1 MELFRR
7 TLAGMLMLVV
17 AVSVGIWV
25 QGRFSDAVRLPT
37 HTRMIGATYTTLSDP
52 FYETINDEIQMQIK
66 SNGDLL
72 LVRDPGQDQERQN
85 QEIEDMLNKGIELLI
100 VNPVDYVGVTPAL
113 EKAREKGVPVI
124 LIDSKVDDPELVTC
138 TITSNNYG
146 AGLLDARHLIS
157 QTKSARIVLLSNS
170 DSFSSWDRLSGFCQ
184 TLTKSGNDYRIL
196 ELRDCGGELN
206 RAMRAMGRALVHFG
220 LQRRRFTGGE
230 SPDLRRAD
238 DGHLGTV
245 APPHRPD
252 GGRGGV
258 RDPGGQAVPDQHRGA
273 GKSNHAG
280 GYSALR
286 HGGLAMKTENLSIG
300 LRVLYYAIEWLT
312 VFLILL
318 IFAVQIITPL
328 YAVRVGRADSFLQQ
342 LQWLPYR
349 PGVLALGVMLAA
361 VGTILSKC
369 SHEVDSGFLSRSS
382 WQLYLLEGVLYSA
395 SALIFQQNCDKI
407 ALFAIVDMVDDPRA
421 LRQKRFLSAMIV
433 VYLFCNMDAATS
445 ALHAVTLKQYLAFY
459 SLHTRSV
466 LQLVIESLS
475 ALEMILFI
483 LYMVLFISQ
492 QTSEKQEIL
501 NLNRQLQQANEQL
514 RVYAEES
521 AHTAQVQERNRLARE
536 IHDTL
541 GHVLTG
547 ITAGADACIQMMD
560 DSPEMARHQM
570 ELIADTAR
578 NGMND
583 VRRSVKALRPD
594 SLEKETLSGALNKMC
609 TSMAQSSGAQIQ
621 LEESLAGLTLSQ
633 DEEDCVYRTVQE
645 GITNAIR
652 HGHATRVQVRCHI
665 EDGVLEVS
673 VRDNGI
679 GCKSVTPG
687 FGLQHMQERMLM
699 LGGTFWYENSD
710 GFCIRAEIPLRKT
723 PGSEKRKQEETV

>member
-1 MELFRR
+1 
-7 TLAGMLMLVV
+7 
-17 AVSVGIWV
+17 
-25 QGRFSDAVRLPT
+25 
-37 HTRMIGATYTTLSDP
+37 
-52 FYETINDEIQMQIK
+52 
-66 SNGDLL
+66 
-72 LVRDPGQDQERQN
+72 
-85 QEIEDMLNKGIELLI
+85 
-100 VNPVDYVGVTPAL
+100 
-113 EKAREKGVPVI
+113 
-124 LIDSKVDDPELVTC
+124 
-138 TITSNNYG
+138 
-146 AGLLDARHLIS
+146 
-157 QTKSARIVLLSNS
+157 
-170 DSFSSWDRLSGFCQ
+170 
-184 TLTKSGNDYRIL
+184 
-196 ELRDCGGELN
+196 
-206 RAMRAMGRALVHFG
+206 
-220 LQRRRFTGGE
+220 
-230 SPDLRRAD
+230 
-238 DGHLGTV
+238 
-245 APPHRPD
+245 
-252 GGRGGV
+252 
-258 RDPGGQAVPDQHRGA
+258 
-273 GKSNHAG
+273 
-280 GYSALR
+280 
-286 HGGLAMKTENLSIG
+286 MKTENLSIG
-300 LRVLYYAIEWLT
+300 LRVLYHAIEWLT

-407 ALFAIVDMVDDPRA
+407 ALFAIVDMVDDPRS

-501 NLNRQLQQANEQL
+501 NLNQQLQQANEQL
-514 RVYAEES
+514 RITRANV
-521 AHTAQVQERNRLARE
+521 
-536 IHDTL
+536 
-541 GHVLTG
+541 VLKG
-547 ITAGADACIQMMD
+547 AAGADACIQMMD

-594 SLEKETLSGALNKMC
+594 SLEKENLSGALNKMC

>member
-1 MELFRR
+1 
-7 TLAGMLMLVV
+7 
-17 AVSVGIWV
+17 
-25 QGRFSDAVRLPT
+25 
-37 HTRMIGATYTTLSDP
+37 
-52 FYETINDEIQMQIK
+52 
-66 SNGDLL
+66 
-72 LVRDPGQDQERQN
+72 
-85 QEIEDMLNKGIELLI
+85 
-100 VNPVDYVGVTPAL
+100 
-113 EKAREKGVPVI
+113 
-124 LIDSKVDDPELVTC
+124 
-138 TITSNNYG
+138 
-146 AGLLDARHLIS
+146 
-157 QTKSARIVLLSNS
+157 
-170 DSFSSWDRLSGFCQ
+170 
-184 TLTKSGNDYRIL
+184 
-196 ELRDCGGELN
+196 
-206 RAMRAMGRALVHFG
+206 
-220 LQRRRFTGGE
+220 
-230 SPDLRRAD
+230 
-238 DGHLGTV
+238 
-245 APPHRPD
+245 
-252 GGRGGV
+252 
-258 RDPGGQAVPDQHRGA
+258 
-273 GKSNHAG
+273 
-280 GYSALR
+280 
-286 HGGLAMKTENLSIG
+286 MKTENLSGG
-300 LRVLYYAIEWLT
+300 LRALYHAIEWLT

-407 ALFAIVDMVDDPRA
+407 ALFAIVDMVDDPRS

-501 NLNRQLQQANEQL
+501 NLNQQLQQANEQL
-514 RVYAEES
+514 RIYAEES

-594 SLEKETLSGALNKMC
+594 SLEKENLSGALNKMC

-621 LEESLAGLTLSQ
+621 LEESLAGLTFSQ

-645 GITNAIR
+645 GHHQR
-652 HGHATRVQVRCHI
+652 HPPRPRHPGPGAVPYRGRRA
-665 EDGVLEVS
+665 GS
-673 VRDNGI
+673 VGEGQRHR
-679 GCKSVTPG
+679 
-687 FGLQHMQERMLM
+687 LQERDAGLW
-699 LGGTFWYENSD
+699 LAAYAGADAHAGRHVLVREQ
-710 GFCIRAEIPLRKT
+710 RRVLH
-723 PGSEKRKQEETV
+723 PGRDPSAQDPGQ

>member
-1 MELFRR
+1 
-7 TLAGMLMLVV
+7 
-17 AVSVGIWV
+17 
-25 QGRFSDAVRLPT
+25 
-37 HTRMIGATYTTLSDP
+37 
-52 FYETINDEIQMQIK
+52 
-66 SNGDLL
+66 
-72 LVRDPGQDQERQN
+72 
-85 QEIEDMLNKGIELLI
+85 
-100 VNPVDYVGVTPAL
+100 
-113 EKAREKGVPVI
+113 
-124 LIDSKVDDPELVTC
+124 
-138 TITSNNYG
+138 
-146 AGLLDARHLIS
+146 
-157 QTKSARIVLLSNS
+157 
-170 DSFSSWDRLSGFCQ
+170 
-184 TLTKSGNDYRIL
+184 
-196 ELRDCGGELN
+196 
-206 RAMRAMGRALVHFG
+206 
-220 LQRRRFTGGE
+220 
-230 SPDLRRAD
+230 
-238 DGHLGTV
+238 
-245 APPHRPD
+245 
-252 GGRGGV
+252 
-258 RDPGGQAVPDQHRGA
+258 
-273 GKSNHAG
+273 
-280 GYSALR
+280 
-286 HGGLAMKTENLSIG
+286 MKTENLSIG
-300 LRVLYYAIEWLT
+300 LRVLYHAIEWLT

-407 ALFAIVDMVDDPRA
+407 ALFAIVDMVDDPRS

-501 NLNRQLQQANEQL
+501 NLNQQLQQANEQL
-514 RVYAEES
+514 RIYAEES

-541 GHVLTG
+541 GHVLTASQRRRRLHPDDGRLARDGTPPDG
-547 ITAGADACIQMMD
+547 I
-560 DSPEMARHQM
+560 DSRHR
-570 ELIADTAR
+570 R

-594 SLEKETLSGALNKMC
+594 SLEKENLSGALNKMC

>member
-1 MELFRR
+1 
-7 TLAGMLMLVV
+7 
-17 AVSVGIWV
+17 
-25 QGRFSDAVRLPT
+25 
-37 HTRMIGATYTTLSDP
+37 
-52 FYETINDEIQMQIK
+52 
-66 SNGDLL
+66 
-72 LVRDPGQDQERQN
+72 
-85 QEIEDMLNKGIELLI
+85 
-100 VNPVDYVGVTPAL
+100 
-113 EKAREKGVPVI
+113 
-124 LIDSKVDDPELVTC
+124 
-138 TITSNNYG
+138 
-146 AGLLDARHLIS
+146 
-157 QTKSARIVLLSNS
+157 
-170 DSFSSWDRLSGFCQ
+170 
-184 TLTKSGNDYRIL
+184 
-196 ELRDCGGELN
+196 
-206 RAMRAMGRALVHFG
+206 
-220 LQRRRFTGGE
+220 
-230 SPDLRRAD
+230 
-238 DGHLGTV
+238 
-245 APPHRPD
+245 
-252 GGRGGV
+252 
-258 RDPGGQAVPDQHRGA
+258 
-273 GKSNHAG
+273 
-280 GYSALR
+280 
-286 HGGLAMKTENLSIG
+286 MKTENLSIG
-300 LRVLYYAIEWLT
+300 LRVLYHAIEWLT

-328 YAVRVGRADSFLQQ
+328 YAVKVGRADSFLQQ

-407 ALFAIVDMVDDPRA
+407 ALFAIV
-421 LRQKRFLSAMIV
+421 

-501 NLNRQLQQANEQL
+501 NLNQQLQQANEQL
-514 RVYAEES
+514 RIYAEES

-594 SLEKETLSGALNKMC
+594 SLEKENLSGALNKMC

>member
-1 MELFRR
+1 
-7 TLAGMLMLVV
+7 
-17 AVSVGIWV
+17 
-25 QGRFSDAVRLPT
+25 
-37 HTRMIGATYTTLSDP
+37 
-52 FYETINDEIQMQIK
+52 
-66 SNGDLL
+66 
-72 LVRDPGQDQERQN
+72 
-85 QEIEDMLNKGIELLI
+85 
-100 VNPVDYVGVTPAL
+100 
-113 EKAREKGVPVI
+113 
-124 LIDSKVDDPELVTC
+124 
-138 TITSNNYG
+138 
-146 AGLLDARHLIS
+146 
-157 QTKSARIVLLSNS
+157 
-170 DSFSSWDRLSGFCQ
+170 
-184 TLTKSGNDYRIL
+184 
-196 ELRDCGGELN
+196 
-206 RAMRAMGRALVHFG
+206 
-220 LQRRRFTGGE
+220 
-230 SPDLRRAD
+230 
-238 DGHLGTV
+238 
-245 APPHRPD
+245 
-252 GGRGGV
+252 
-258 RDPGGQAVPDQHRGA
+258 
-273 GKSNHAG
+273 
-280 GYSALR
+280 
-286 HGGLAMKTENLSIG
+286 MKTENLSIG
-300 LRVLYYAIEWLT
+300 LRVLYHAIEWLT

-483 LYMVLFISQ
+483 LYMVLFISR

-501 NLNRQLQQANEQL
+501 NLNQQLQQANEQL
-514 RVYAEES
+514 RIYAEES

-594 SLEKETLSGALNKMC
+594 SLEKENLSGALNKMC

-621 LEESLAGLTLSQ
+621 LEESLAGLTLSV
-633 DEEDCVYRTVQE
+633 ECT
-645 GITNAIR
+645 
-652 HGHATRVQVRCHI
+652 
-665 EDGVLEVS
+665 
-673 VRDNGI
+673 
-679 GCKSVTPG
+679 
-687 FGLQHMQERMLM
+687 
-699 LGGTFWYENSD
+699 
-710 GFCIRAEIPLRKT
+710 
-723 PGSEKRKQEETV
+723 

>member
-7 TLAGMLMLVV
+7 TLAGLLMLVV

-25 QGRFSDAVRLPT
+25 QGRFIDAVRLPT

-157 QTKSARIVLLSNS
+157 QTKNARIVLLSNS

-206 RAMRAMGRALVHFG
+206 RAMRAMVQLLETFPRIDVVMAVN
-220 LQRRRFTGGE
+220 E
-230 SPDLRRAD
+230 
-238 DGHLGTV
+238 
-245 APPHRPD
+245 
-252 GGRGGV
+252 
-258 RDPGGQAVPDQHRGA
+258 QA
-273 GKSNHAG
+273 
-280 GYSALR
+280 
-286 HGGLAMKTENLSIG
+286 
-300 LRVLYYAIEWLT
+300 
-312 VFLILL
+312 
-318 IFAVQIITPL
+318 
-328 YAVRVGRADSFLQQ
+328 
-342 LQWLPYR
+342 
-349 PGVLALGVMLAA
+349 ALGAMAA
-361 VGTILSKC
+361 LEEKGALSSTLVYSVDGSPEAKALISEGLMTATSAQSPLRIGRMTAEVGTILSKC

-407 ALFAIVDMVDDPRA
+407 ALFAIVDMVDDPRS

-501 NLNRQLQQANEQL
+501 NLNQQLQQANEQL
-514 RVYAEES
+514 RIYAEES

-594 SLEKETLSGALNKMC
+594 SLEKENLSGALNKMC
-609 TSMAQSSGAQIQ
+609 TSMAQSSGTQIQ

-673 VRDNGI
+673 VKDNGI

>member
-1 MELFRR
+1 
-7 TLAGMLMLVV
+7 
-17 AVSVGIWV
+17 
-25 QGRFSDAVRLPT
+25 
-37 HTRMIGATYTTLSDP
+37 
-52 FYETINDEIQMQIK
+52 
-66 SNGDLL
+66 
-72 LVRDPGQDQERQN
+72 
-85 QEIEDMLNKGIELLI
+85 
-100 VNPVDYVGVTPAL
+100 
-113 EKAREKGVPVI
+113 
-124 LIDSKVDDPELVTC
+124 
-138 TITSNNYG
+138 
-146 AGLLDARHLIS
+146 
-157 QTKSARIVLLSNS
+157 
-170 DSFSSWDRLSGFCQ
+170 
-184 TLTKSGNDYRIL
+184 
-196 ELRDCGGELN
+196 
-206 RAMRAMGRALVHFG
+206 
-220 LQRRRFTGGE
+220 
-230 SPDLRRAD
+230 
-238 DGHLGTV
+238 
-245 APPHRPD
+245 
-252 GGRGGV
+252 
-258 RDPGGQAVPDQHRGA
+258 
-273 GKSNHAG
+273 
-280 GYSALR
+280 
-286 HGGLAMKTENLSIG
+286 MKTENLSIG
-300 LRVLYYAIEWLT
+300 LRVLYHAIEWLT

-407 ALFAIVDMVDDPRA
+407 ALFAIVDMVDDPRS

-501 NLNRQLQQANEQL
+501 NLNQQLQQANEQL
-514 RVYAEES
+514 RIYAEES

-594 SLEKETLSGALNKMC
+594 
-609 TSMAQSSGAQIQ
+609 
-621 LEESLAGLTLSQ
+621 SLAGLTLSQ

>member
-7 TLAGMLMLVV
+7 TLAGLLMLVV

-206 RAMRAMGRALVHFG
+206 RAMRAMVQLLETFPRIDVVMAVNEQAALGAMAALEEKGALSSTLVYSVDGSPEAKALISEG
-220 LQRRRFTGGE
+220 LMTATSAQ
-230 SPDLRRAD
+230 SPLR
-238 DGHLGTV
+238 
-245 APPHRPD
+245 
-252 GGRGGV
+252 
-258 RDPGGQAVPDQHRGA
+258 
-273 GKSNHAG
+273 
-280 GYSALR
+280 
-286 HGGLAMKTENLSIG
+286 IG
-300 LRVLYYAIEWLT
+300 LRVLYHAIEWLT

-369 SHEVDSGFLSRSS
+369 SHEVDNGFLSRSS

-407 ALFAIVDMVDDPRA
+407 ALFAIVDMVDDPRS

-514 RVYAEES
+514 RIYAEES

-594 SLEKETLSGALNKMC
+594 SLEKENLSGALNKMC

>member
-1 MELFRR
+1 
-7 TLAGMLMLVV
+7 
-17 AVSVGIWV
+17 
-25 QGRFSDAVRLPT
+25 
-37 HTRMIGATYTTLSDP
+37 
-52 FYETINDEIQMQIK
+52 
-66 SNGDLL
+66 
-72 LVRDPGQDQERQN
+72 
-85 QEIEDMLNKGIELLI
+85 
-100 VNPVDYVGVTPAL
+100 
-113 EKAREKGVPVI
+113 
-124 LIDSKVDDPELVTC
+124 
-138 TITSNNYG
+138 
-146 AGLLDARHLIS
+146 
-157 QTKSARIVLLSNS
+157 
-170 DSFSSWDRLSGFCQ
+170 
-184 TLTKSGNDYRIL
+184 
-196 ELRDCGGELN
+196 
-206 RAMRAMGRALVHFG
+206 
-220 LQRRRFTGGE
+220 
-230 SPDLRRAD
+230 
-238 DGHLGTV
+238 
-245 APPHRPD
+245 
-252 GGRGGV
+252 
-258 RDPGGQAVPDQHRGA
+258 
-273 GKSNHAG
+273 
-280 GYSALR
+280 
-286 HGGLAMKTENLSIG
+286 MKTENLSIG
-300 LRVLYYAIEWLT
+300 LRVLYHAIEWLT

-407 ALFAIVDMVDDPRA
+407 ALFAIVDMVDDPRS

-466 LQLVIESLS
+466 LQLVIE
-475 ALEMILFI
+475 
-483 LYMVLFISQ
+483 
-492 QTSEKQEIL
+492 KQEIL
-501 NLNRQLQQANEQL
+501 NLNQQLQQANEQL
-514 RVYAEES
+514 RIYAEES

-594 SLEKETLSGALNKMC
+594 SLEKENLSGALNKMC
-609 TSMAQSSGAQIQ
+609 TSMAQSSGTQIQ

>member
-1 MELFRR
+1 
-7 TLAGMLMLVV
+7 
-17 AVSVGIWV
+17 
-25 QGRFSDAVRLPT
+25 
-37 HTRMIGATYTTLSDP
+37 
-52 FYETINDEIQMQIK
+52 
-66 SNGDLL
+66 
-72 LVRDPGQDQERQN
+72 
-85 QEIEDMLNKGIELLI
+85 
-100 VNPVDYVGVTPAL
+100 
-113 EKAREKGVPVI
+113 
-124 LIDSKVDDPELVTC
+124 
-138 TITSNNYG
+138 
-146 AGLLDARHLIS
+146 
-157 QTKSARIVLLSNS
+157 
-170 DSFSSWDRLSGFCQ
+170 
-184 TLTKSGNDYRIL
+184 
-196 ELRDCGGELN
+196 
-206 RAMRAMGRALVHFG
+206 
-220 LQRRRFTGGE
+220 
-230 SPDLRRAD
+230 
-238 DGHLGTV
+238 
-245 APPHRPD
+245 
-252 GGRGGV
+252 
-258 RDPGGQAVPDQHRGA
+258 
-273 GKSNHAG
+273 
-280 GYSALR
+280 
-286 HGGLAMKTENLSIG
+286 MKTENLSIG
-300 LRVLYYAIEWLT
+300 LRVLYHAIEWLT

-501 NLNRQLQQANEQL
+501 NLNQQLQQANEQL
-514 RVYAEES
+514 RIYAEES

-594 SLEKETLSGALNKMC
+594 SLEKENLSGALNKMC

-633 DEEDCVYRTVQE
+633 DEEDCVYRTVREAARGGSIIAPDVASKVLQMFSRMAQ
-645 GITNAIR
+645 GD
-652 HGHATRVQVRCHI
+652 VQVR
-665 EDGVLEVS
+665 VNKKNALELTKMERQVIREVGCGLS
-673 VRDNGI
+673 NKEIAGRLYLSEGTVRNYI
-679 GCKSVTPG
+679 S
-687 FGLQHMQERMLM
+687 
-699 LGGTFWYENSD
+699 S
-710 GFCIRAEIPLRKT
+710 ILRKLELRDRT
-723 PGSEKRKQEETV
+723 QLAIWAVQNQNSQPEADV

>member
-1 MELFRR
+1 
-7 TLAGMLMLVV
+7 
-17 AVSVGIWV
+17 
-25 QGRFSDAVRLPT
+25 
-37 HTRMIGATYTTLSDP
+37 
-52 FYETINDEIQMQIK
+52 
-66 SNGDLL
+66 
-72 LVRDPGQDQERQN
+72 
-85 QEIEDMLNKGIELLI
+85 
-100 VNPVDYVGVTPAL
+100 
-113 EKAREKGVPVI
+113 
-124 LIDSKVDDPELVTC
+124 
-138 TITSNNYG
+138 
-146 AGLLDARHLIS
+146 
-157 QTKSARIVLLSNS
+157 
-170 DSFSSWDRLSGFCQ
+170 
-184 TLTKSGNDYRIL
+184 
-196 ELRDCGGELN
+196 
-206 RAMRAMGRALVHFG
+206 
-220 LQRRRFTGGE
+220 
-230 SPDLRRAD
+230 
-238 DGHLGTV
+238 
-245 APPHRPD
+245 
-252 GGRGGV
+252 
-258 RDPGGQAVPDQHRGA
+258 
-273 GKSNHAG
+273 
-280 GYSALR
+280 
-286 HGGLAMKTENLSIG
+286 MKTENLSIG
-300 LRVLYYAIEWLT
+300 LRALYHAIEWLT

-328 YAVRVGRADSFLQQ
+328 YAVRVGRADTFLQQ

-407 ALFAIVDMVDDPRA
+407 ALFAIVDMVDDPRS

-501 NLNRQLQQANEQL
+501 NLNQQLQQANEQL
-514 RVYAEES
+514 RIYAEES
-521 AHTAQVQERNRLARE
+521 AHTAQVQERNRLAREIHDTLGTGRRTWPRARHRLARE

-594 SLEKETLSGALNKMC
+594 SLEKENLSGALNKMC

>member
-1 MELFRR
+1 
-7 TLAGMLMLVV
+7 
-17 AVSVGIWV
+17 
-25 QGRFSDAVRLPT
+25 
-37 HTRMIGATYTTLSDP
+37 
-52 FYETINDEIQMQIK
+52 
-66 SNGDLL
+66 
-72 LVRDPGQDQERQN
+72 
-85 QEIEDMLNKGIELLI
+85 
-100 VNPVDYVGVTPAL
+100 
-113 EKAREKGVPVI
+113 
-124 LIDSKVDDPELVTC
+124 
-138 TITSNNYG
+138 
-146 AGLLDARHLIS
+146 
-157 QTKSARIVLLSNS
+157 
-170 DSFSSWDRLSGFCQ
+170 
-184 TLTKSGNDYRIL
+184 
-196 ELRDCGGELN
+196 
-206 RAMRAMGRALVHFG
+206 
-220 LQRRRFTGGE
+220 
-230 SPDLRRAD
+230 
-238 DGHLGTV
+238 
-245 APPHRPD
+245 
-252 GGRGGV
+252 
-258 RDPGGQAVPDQHRGA
+258 
-273 GKSNHAG
+273 
-280 GYSALR
+280 
-286 HGGLAMKTENLSIG
+286 MKTENLSIG
-300 LRVLYYAIEWLT
+300 LRVLYHAIEWLT

-369 SHEVDSGFLSRSS
+369 SHEVDSGFLS
-382 WQLYLLEGVLYSA
+382 
-395 SALIFQQNCDKI
+395 
-407 ALFAIVDMVDDPRA
+407 
-421 LRQKRFLSAMIV
+421 AMIV
-433 VYLFCNMDAATS
+433 MYLFCNMDAATS

-501 NLNRQLQQANEQL
+501 NLNQQLQQANEQL
-514 RVYAEES
+514 RIYAEES

-594 SLEKETLSGALNKMC
+594 SLEKENLSGALNKMC

>member
-1 MELFRR
+1 
-7 TLAGMLMLVV
+7 
-17 AVSVGIWV
+17 
-25 QGRFSDAVRLPT
+25 
-37 HTRMIGATYTTLSDP
+37 
-52 FYETINDEIQMQIK
+52 
-66 SNGDLL
+66 
-72 LVRDPGQDQERQN
+72 
-85 QEIEDMLNKGIELLI
+85 
-100 VNPVDYVGVTPAL
+100 
-113 EKAREKGVPVI
+113 
-124 LIDSKVDDPELVTC
+124 
-138 TITSNNYG
+138 
-146 AGLLDARHLIS
+146 
-157 QTKSARIVLLSNS
+157 
-170 DSFSSWDRLSGFCQ
+170 
-184 TLTKSGNDYRIL
+184 
-196 ELRDCGGELN
+196 
-206 RAMRAMGRALVHFG
+206 
-220 LQRRRFTGGE
+220 
-230 SPDLRRAD
+230 
-238 DGHLGTV
+238 
-245 APPHRPD
+245 
-252 GGRGGV
+252 
-258 RDPGGQAVPDQHRGA
+258 
-273 GKSNHAG
+273 
-280 GYSALR
+280 
-286 HGGLAMKTENLSIG
+286 MKTENLSIG
-300 LRVLYYAIEWLT
+300 LRVLYHAIEWLT

-407 ALFAIVDMVDDPRA
+407 ALFAIVDMVDDPRS

-475 ALEMILFI
+475 ALEMIL
-483 LYMVLFISQ
+483 
-492 QTSEKQEIL
+492 L
-501 NLNRQLQQANEQL
+501 NLNQQLQQANEQL
-514 RVYAEES
+514 RIYAEES

-594 SLEKETLSGALNKMC
+594 SLEKENLSGALNKMC

>member
-1 MELFRR
+1 MGWPVVRDGLKGLRGERPSMETMPAMAACAALLQAAVALLNAQNYQASSFTLLSGIAALGLF
-7 TLAGMLMLVV
+7 LALLGDRVLL
-17 AVSVGIWV
+17 ASV
-25 QGRFSDAVRLPT
+25 QGGFKLAQAGPEHR
-37 HTRMIGATYTTLSDP
+37 GAFRAKDKDLIRILSKNMDEKDP
-52 FYETINDEIQMQIK
+52 W
-66 SNGDLL
+66 
-72 LVRDPGQDQERQN
+72 
-85 QEIEDMLNKGIELLI
+85 
-100 VNPVDYVGVTPAL
+100 
-113 EKAREKGVPVI
+113 
-124 LIDSKVDDPELVTC
+124 
-138 TITSNNYG
+138 
-146 AGLLDARHLIS
+146 
-157 QTKSARIVLLSNS
+157 VLLSRPAE
-170 DSFSSWDRLSGFCQ
+170 WDDAMVEQGF
-184 TLTKSGNDYRIL
+184 GP
-196 ELRDCGGELN
+196 
-206 RAMRAMGRALVHFG
+206 RAC
-220 LQRRRFTGGE
+220 E
-230 SPDLRRAD
+230 RRARKTNYIL
-238 DGHLGTV
+238 LGAAVLAGLVFCVFGGGLNGGAAALTAVLCMGSPLSSTLIAGFASLRLQQTAAASGAVIPGWAAIEELGGVDTV
-245 APPHRPD
+245 QADADELFTPD
-252 GGRGGV
+252 SAMLEDIRIFKGGRID
-258 RDPGGQAVPDQHRGA
+258 RAIL
-273 GKSNHAG
+273 
-280 GYSALR
+280 YSA
-286 HGGLAMKTENLSIG
+286 S
-300 LRVLYYAIEWLT
+300 V
-312 VFLILL
+312 
-318 IFAVQIITPL
+318 
-328 YAVRVGRADSFLQQ
+328 
-342 LQWLPYR
+342 
-349 PGVLALGVMLAA
+349 
-361 VGTILSKC
+361 LSKC

-407 ALFAIVDMVDDPRA
+407 ALFAIVDMVDDPRS

-501 NLNRQLQQANEQL
+501 NLNQQLQQANEQL
-514 RVYAEES
+514 RIYAEES

-594 SLEKETLSGALNKMC
+594 SLEKENLSGALNKMC
-609 TSMAQSSGAQIQ
+609 TSMAQSSGTQIQ

>member
-1 MELFRR
+1 
-7 TLAGMLMLVV
+7 
-17 AVSVGIWV
+17 
-25 QGRFSDAVRLPT
+25 
-37 HTRMIGATYTTLSDP
+37 
-52 FYETINDEIQMQIK
+52 
-66 SNGDLL
+66 
-72 LVRDPGQDQERQN
+72 
-85 QEIEDMLNKGIELLI
+85 
-100 VNPVDYVGVTPAL
+100 
-113 EKAREKGVPVI
+113 
-124 LIDSKVDDPELVTC
+124 
-138 TITSNNYG
+138 
-146 AGLLDARHLIS
+146 
-157 QTKSARIVLLSNS
+157 
-170 DSFSSWDRLSGFCQ
+170 
-184 TLTKSGNDYRIL
+184 
-196 ELRDCGGELN
+196 
-206 RAMRAMGRALVHFG
+206 
-220 LQRRRFTGGE
+220 
-230 SPDLRRAD
+230 
-238 DGHLGTV
+238 
-245 APPHRPD
+245 
-252 GGRGGV
+252 
-258 RDPGGQAVPDQHRGA
+258 
-273 GKSNHAG
+273 
-280 GYSALR
+280 
-286 HGGLAMKTENLSIG
+286 MKTENLSIG
-300 LRVLYYAIEWLT
+300 LRVLYHAIEWLT

-407 ALFAIVDMVDDPRA
+407 ALFAIVDMVDDPRS
-421 LRQKRFLSAMIV
+421 LRQKRFLSAM
-433 VYLFCNMDAATS
+433 M
-445 ALHAVTLKQYLAFY
+445 
-459 SLHTRSV
+459 
-466 LQLVIESLS
+466 LVIESLS

-501 NLNRQLQQANEQL
+501 NLNQQLQQANEQL
-514 RVYAEES
+514 RIYAEES

-594 SLEKETLSGALNKMC
+594 SLEKENLSGALNKMC

>member
-25 QGRFSDAVRLPT
+25 QGRFIDAVRLPT

-124 LIDSKVDDPELVTC
+124 LIDSKVDDP
-138 TITSNNYG
+138 
-146 AGLLDARHLIS
+146 
-157 QTKSARIVLLSNS
+157 
-170 DSFSSWDRLSGFCQ
+170 
-184 TLTKSGNDYRIL
+184 
-196 ELRDCGGELN
+196 
-206 RAMRAMGRALVHFG
+206 
-220 LQRRRFTGGE
+220 
-230 SPDLRRAD
+230 
-238 DGHLGTV
+238 
-245 APPHRPD
+245 
-252 GGRGGV
+252 
-258 RDPGGQAVPDQHRGA
+258 
-273 GKSNHAG
+273 
-280 GYSALR
+280 
-286 HGGLAMKTENLSIG
+286 
-300 LRVLYYAIEWLT
+300 
-312 VFLILL
+312 
-318 IFAVQIITPL
+318 
-328 YAVRVGRADSFLQQ
+328 
-342 LQWLPYR
+342 
-349 PGVLALGVMLAA
+349 
-361 VGTILSKC
+361 
-369 SHEVDSGFLSRSS
+369 RS
-382 WQLYLLEGVLYSA
+382 
-395 SALIFQQNCDKI
+395 
-407 ALFAIVDMVDDPRA
+407 

-501 NLNRQLQQANEQL
+501 NLNQQLQQANEQL
-514 RVYAEES
+514 RIYAEES

-594 SLEKETLSGALNKMC
+594 SLEKENLSGALNKMC